1 MTPPIVAAVR
11 CFVDDEVRPVAAAL
25 EHADA
30 YPHALVARM
39 RALGL
44 FGALV
49 PAEHGG
55 LGLDVTTYA
64 RVIEELCRGWMS
76 LAGVLN
82 RDRKSTRLNSS
93 HIQKSRMPSSA

>member
-11 CFVDDEVRPVAAAL
+11 RFVEDEVRPVADAL

-49 PAEHGG
+49 PADYGG
-55 LGLDVTTYA
+55 LGIAVNQGSAAEKLGLAIDVPV
-64 RVIEELCRGWMS
+64 RIEDGR
-76 LAGVLN
+76 
-82 RDRKSTRLNSS
+82 R
-93 HIQKSRMPSSA
+93 